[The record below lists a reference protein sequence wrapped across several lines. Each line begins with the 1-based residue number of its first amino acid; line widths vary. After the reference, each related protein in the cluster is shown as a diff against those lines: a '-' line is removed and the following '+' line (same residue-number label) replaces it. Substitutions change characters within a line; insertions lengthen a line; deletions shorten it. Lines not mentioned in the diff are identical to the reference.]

1 MIWTIRKRLIGLGA
15 LGAALILLTGLAGWW
30 GVAVNSN
37 ASRESERMVRATRA
51 HLETDMMHDALYA
64 DVLASTRMT
73 TAAERMAAVASLHQH
88 VERYRRHVDAMATL
102 ELPSVPA
109 KALAEL
115 RPALDRYVA
124 DAEDIATLVERSEQ
138 DAAMVRAQQFG
149 ARFRELESRNEAASD
164 AIALASTQ
172 VQQRAGTLA
181 RVALA
186 MVLLV
191 TLFAALALLFIARSI
206 VGGIVQPLEHA
217 VTVMDAIGE
226 GDLNARLTH
235 VGNDELGRM
244 SQSINRAVESLSLT
258 LTGITRNAETVGAAS
273 EELATVSQQM
283 FANANETSTQ
293 TAVVSS
299 AAEQVNANVRLVAT
313 SAQQV
318 GASIREVAQNAQ
330 EAAQVART
338 AVRVA
343 DQAEA
348 TVHKLGA
355 SSEQVESIIR
365 VISSIAEQTN
375 ILALNAEIEAARAGD
390 AGRGFAVVANEVKEL
405 AKETARATETI
416 GQRIDAI
423 QADSREAVGTIGEI
437 VAIINRISHT
447 QSAIATAV
455 EQQSAATAEITRN
468 MGEAARG
475 TAEIADTIGAVAR
488 ATGGTSSGA
497 RETQKA
503 ANELAMMATEL
514 QRLVNRF
521 HFHAPGARK
530 ERAAVIAMPQPAPQ
544 RRAA

>member
-1 MIWTIRKRLIGLGA
+1 MTWTIRRRLVGLGA
-15 LGAALILLTGLAGWW
+15 LGAMLILLTGLAGWL
-30 GVAVNSN
+30 GVVANSR
-37 ASRESERMVRATRA
+37 ASRDTERVVRATRS
-51 HLETDMMHDALYA
+51 HLETDLMHDALYA
-64 DVLASTRMT
+64 DVLGCTRATSMMEREAAL
-73 TAAERMAAVASLHQH
+73 TALREH
-88 VERYRRHVDAMATL
+88 VGRYRRHVEEL
-102 ELPSVPA
+102 EALQLSPVPQR
-109 KALAEL
+109 ALAEV

-124 DAEDIATLVERSEQ
+124 EAEDVATLVERGDH
-138 DAAMVRAQQFG
+138 DAAALRAHPLAMGYRQ
-149 ARFRELESRNEAASD
+149 LEPRTEAVSNALAGEAARVHKR
-164 AIALASTQ
+164 AEALGRAALAF
-172 VQQRAGTLA
+172 
-181 RVALA
+181 
-186 MVLLV
+186 VLIV
-191 TLFAALALLFIARSI
+191 TLFAALALLLTARAI
-206 VGGIVQPLEHA
+206 VAGIVRPLEQA
-217 VTVMDAIGE
+217 VQVMDAIAQ
-226 GDLNARLTH
+226 GDLDTRLTH
-235 VGNDELGRM
+235 QADDELGRM

-258 LTGITRNAETVGAAS
+258 LAGITRNAYTVGSAS

-293 TAVVSS
+293 TSVVSS

-348 TVHKLGA
+348 TVQKLGA
-355 SSEQVESIIR
+355 SSGQIESVIK

-375 ILALNAEIEAARAGD
+375 ILALNAEIEAARAGE
-390 AGRGFAVVANEVKEL
+390 AGRGFAVVANEVKDL

-423 QADSREAVGTIGEI
+423 QADSREAVATIAEI
-437 VAIINRISHT
+437 VAIINRISLT
-447 QSAIATAV
+447 QGAIASAV
-455 EQQSAATAEITRN
+455 EEQSAATAEITRN

-475 TAEIADTIGAVAR
+475 TAEIANTIGAVAR

-521 HFHAPGARK
+521 RYQGHASRHDRTEVTP
-530 ERAAVIAMPQPAPQ
+530 IPQVPPT

>member
-1 MIWTIRKRLIGLGA
+1 MTWTIRRRLVGLGA
-15 LGAALILLTGLAGWW
+15 LGATLILLTGLAGWF
-30 GVAVNSN
+30 GVVTNSR
-37 ASRESERMVRATRA
+37 ASRDTERVVRATRS

-64 DVLASTRMT
+64 DVLGCTRA
-73 TAAERMAAVASLHQH
+73 TATAERDTALRSLHAH
-88 VERYRRHVDAMATL
+88 VARYRRHVD
-102 ELPSVPA
+102 ELSAVQLPLAPRR
-109 KALAEL
+109 ALAEVH
-115 RPALDRYVA
+115 PALERYVA
-124 DAEDIATLVERSEQ
+124 EAEDVATLVERGDHGE
-138 DAAMVRAQQFG
+138 ALLKAQQLG
-149 ARFRELESRNEAASD
+149 LTYRQLEPRTEAVSN
-164 AIALASTQ
+164 ALASEATE
-172 VQQRAGTLA
+172 VQRRAEAWT
-181 RVALA
+181 RTALA
-186 MVLLV
+186 LVLIV
-191 TLFAALALLFIARSI
+191 TLFAALALLLTARAI
-206 VGGIVQPLEHA
+206 VSGIVRPLEQA
-217 VTVMDAIGE
+217 MQVMDAIAE
-226 GDLNARLTH
+226 GDLDTRLTH
-235 VGNDELGRM
+235 QADDELGRM

-258 LTGITRNAETVGAAS
+258 LAGITLNAHTVGSAS

-293 TAVVSS
+293 TSVVSS

-343 DQAEA
+343 DKAEA
-348 TVHKLGA
+348 TVQKLGA
-355 SSEQVESIIR
+355 SSEQIESVIK

-375 ILALNAEIEAARAGD
+375 ILALNAEIEAARAGE
-390 AGRGFAVVANEVKEL
+390 AGRGFAVVANEVKDL

-423 QADSREAVGTIGEI
+423 QTDSREAVATIAEI
-437 VAIINRISHT
+437 VAIINRISLT
-447 QSAIATAV
+447 QGAIASAV
-455 EQQSAATAEITRN
+455 EEQSAATAEITRN

-475 TAEIADTIGAVAR
+475 TAEIANTIGAVAR

-521 HFHAPGARK
+521 RYQAPSTRQD
-530 ERAAVIAMPQPAPQ
+530 RAEPMAIHPATSS